1 MNKVLEGIL
10 DWSKGKTLRT
20 GSTELHYHNFITKN
34 LKIFEPEILVN

>member
-10 DWSKGKTLRT
+10 DLSQEKTLR